1 MLLASTRICTLSITS
16 GANRER
22 RRFEH
27 DDRRRYSQATAA
39 DQQFHTPKPHTSR
52 FKLYTLELPRS
63 RPPVLPAGWKPIDQ
77 GSNRRVLCPK
87 FLCPTLSNLKIVEQ
101 QHEGAVLNSRDR
113 KCTPSDSASR
123 DSRGRVYAL
132 ISETRATMAIKFIE
146 RNAHVCFEVITRTT
160 THWWKASGSESK
172 K

>member
-1 MLLASTRICTLSITS
+1 MSKVK
-16 GANRER
+16 
-22 RRFEH
+22 H
-27 DDRRRYSQATAA
+27 
-39 DQQFHTPKPHTSR
+39 
-52 FKLYTLELPRS
+52 
-63 RPPVLPAGWKPIDQ
+63 
-77 GSNRRVLCPK
+77 
-87 FLCPTLSNLKIVEQ
+87 SNLKIVEQ

-113 KCTPSDSASR
+113 KCTPQRLSLTRQQRPGLRPVSR
-123 DSRGRVYAL
+123 RAMVHFGPL

>member
-1 MLLASTRICTLSITS
+1 V
-16 GANRER
+16 
-22 RRFEH
+22 EH
-27 DDRRRYSQATAA
+27 DSHEIVLELPF
-39 DQQFHTPKPHTSR
+39 FHTPKPHTSR